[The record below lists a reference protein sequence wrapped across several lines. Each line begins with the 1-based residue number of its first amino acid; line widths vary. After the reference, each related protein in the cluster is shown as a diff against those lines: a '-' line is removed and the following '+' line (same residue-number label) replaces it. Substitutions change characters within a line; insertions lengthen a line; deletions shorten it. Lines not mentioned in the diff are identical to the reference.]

1 MMKNKHNKKR
11 NVAFIYEALINTV
24 TTAVLNKDEPR
35 RLKATSIIKE
45 FYKNTEIAK
54 EHEIYTTI
62 LECEDLAKEVA
73 EKIIAEAKRTHDKIN
88 KEKLFTEQTPY
99 DPRNPYSATK
109 AAAEHFVTSW
119 HNTYGLPY
127 LITSSSNNYGP
138 GQHEEKLIPK
148 VVTNALRDE
157 ITYMHDGGEQIRDWI
172 HVDDHCCAI
181 WTLDQQKVLNDKF
194 NVGGACELQNI
205 EVTRK
210 ILDMMGSSL
219 FNNHAD
225 LIKSY
230 EKLMRERNILL
241 QENKLDIGWLD
252 TLENQMSED
261 GVSIALN
268 RVNLINGLNTKLD
281 NDQNPVWP
289 KAFLKI
295 DGIIEEK
302 ILFNDDKS
310 IKNYFVE
317 ALFNNRKKDYF
328 SGRTTFGI
336 HKSDLMVSDRNKGIY
351 ASQCSTGEQKSL
363 LIGLILT
370 HLNLVAEKSNRY
382 PILLLDEVVAHLDQL
397 RRSAL
402 FEQIIETNAQVF
414 MTGTELDL
422 FQGIRNFAEIFSVGM
437 GRLKKIN

>member
-1 MMKNKHNKKR
+1 MSQHQTNDIESQAYDFNRVKSLKLNNFRSYDRLECNFKGSS
-11 NVAFIYEALINTV
+11 V
-24 TTAVLNKDEPR
+24 VLLGPNGSGK
-35 RLKATSIIKE
+35 T
-45 FYKNTEIAK
+45 N
-54 EHEIYTTI
+54 I
-62 LECEDLAKEVA
+62 LESLSLLSPGRGLRRASYDQFRNFKGPIEWGINAEVLSNSNSSY
-73 EKIIAEAKRTHDKIN
+73 KISTGISAGRVKGREVKIN
-88 KEKLFTEQTPY
+88 EK
-99 DPRNPYSATK
+99 
-109 AAAEHFVTSW
+109 
-119 HNTYGLPY
+119 
-127 LITSSSNNYGP
+127 
-138 GQHEEKLIPK
+138 
-148 VVTNALRDE
+148 
-157 ITYMHDGGEQIRDWI
+157 
-172 HVDDHCCAI
+172 
-181 WTLDQQKVLNDKF
+181 KVLASKALPEIISVSWLTPSMDQIFVESPSSRRKF
-194 NVGGACELQNI
+194 
-205 EVTRK
+205 
-210 ILDMMGSSL
+210 LDMMCSSL

-261 GVSIALN
+261 GVNIALN

-302 ILFNDDKS
+302 LLFNDDKS
-310 IKNYFVE
+310 IKNYFAE

-397 RRSAL
+397 RRLAL

-422 FQGIRNFAEIFSVGM
+422 FQGIRHFAEIFSVGM

>member
-1 MMKNKHNKKR
+1 MDQIF
-11 NVAFIYEALINTV
+11 VES
-24 TTAVLNKDEPR
+24 PSSR
-35 RLKATSIIKE
+35 R
-45 FYKNTEIAK
+45 
-54 EHEIYTTI
+54 
-62 LECEDLAKEVA
+62 
-73 EKIIAEAKRTHDKIN
+73 
-88 KEKLFTEQTPY
+88 
-99 DPRNPYSATK
+99 
-109 AAAEHFVTSW
+109 
-119 HNTYGLPY
+119 
-127 LITSSSNNYGP
+127 
-138 GQHEEKLIPK
+138 
-148 VVTNALRDE
+148 
-157 ITYMHDGGEQIRDWI
+157 
-172 HVDDHCCAI
+172 
-181 WTLDQQKVLNDKF
+181 KF
-194 NVGGACELQNI
+194 
-205 EVTRK
+205 
-210 ILDMMGSSL
+210 LDMMCSSL

-261 GVSIALN
+261 GVNIALN
-268 RVNLINGLNTKLD
+268 RVSLINGLNTKLD

-302 ILFNDDKS
+302 LLFNDDKS
-310 IKNYFVE
+310 IKNYFAE

-328 SGRTTFGI
+328 SGRTTFGV

>member
-1 MMKNKHNKKR
+1 MDQIF
-11 NVAFIYEALINTV
+11 VES
-24 TTAVLNKDEPR
+24 PSSR
-35 RLKATSIIKE
+35 R
-45 FYKNTEIAK
+45 
-54 EHEIYTTI
+54 
-62 LECEDLAKEVA
+62 
-73 EKIIAEAKRTHDKIN
+73 
-88 KEKLFTEQTPY
+88 
-99 DPRNPYSATK
+99 
-109 AAAEHFVTSW
+109 
-119 HNTYGLPY
+119 
-127 LITSSSNNYGP
+127 
-138 GQHEEKLIPK
+138 
-148 VVTNALRDE
+148 
-157 ITYMHDGGEQIRDWI
+157 
-172 HVDDHCCAI
+172 
-181 WTLDQQKVLNDKF
+181 KF
-194 NVGGACELQNI
+194 
-205 EVTRK
+205 
-210 ILDMMGSSL
+210 LDMMCSSL

-261 GVSIALN
+261 GVNIARN

-302 ILFNDDKS
+302 LLFNDDKS
-310 IKNYFVE
+310 IKNYFAE

-422 FQGIRNFAEIFSVGM
+422 FQGIRHFAEIFSVGM

>member
-1 MMKNKHNKKR
+1 MSQHQTNDIESQAYDFNRVQSLKLNNFR
-11 NVAFIYEALINTV
+11 SYDRLECNFEGSSV
-24 TTAVLNKDEPR
+24 VLLGPNGSGK
-35 RLKATSIIKE
+35 T
-45 FYKNTEIAK
+45 N
-54 EHEIYTTI
+54 I
-62 LECEDLAKEVA
+62 LESLSLLSPGRGLRRASYDQFRNFKGPIEWGINAEVLSNSNSSY
-73 EKIIAEAKRTHDKIN
+73 KISTGISAGRVKGREVKIN
-88 KEKLFTEQTPY
+88 GK
-99 DPRNPYSATK
+99 
-109 AAAEHFVTSW
+109 
-119 HNTYGLPY
+119 
-127 LITSSSNNYGP
+127 
-138 GQHEEKLIPK
+138 
-148 VVTNALRDE
+148 
-157 ITYMHDGGEQIRDWI
+157 
-172 HVDDHCCAI
+172 
-181 WTLDQQKVLNDKF
+181 KVLASKALPEIISVSWLTPSMDQIFVESPSSRRKF
-194 NVGGACELQNI
+194 
-205 EVTRK
+205 
-210 ILDMMGSSL
+210 LDMMCSSL
-219 FNNHAD
+219 FSNHAD

-261 GVSIALN
+261 GVNIALN

-302 ILFNDDKS
+302 LLFNDDKS
-310 IKNYFVE
+310 IKSYFAE

-397 RRSAL
+397 RRLAL

-422 FQGIRNFAEIFSVGM
+422 FQGIRHFAEIFSVGM

>member
-1 MMKNKHNKKR
+1 MSQHQTNDIESQAYDFNRVQSLKLNNFR
-11 NVAFIYEALINTV
+11 SYDRLECNFEGSSV
-24 TTAVLNKDEPR
+24 VLLGPNGSGK
-35 RLKATSIIKE
+35 T
-45 FYKNTEIAK
+45 N
-54 EHEIYTTI
+54 I
-62 LECEDLAKEVA
+62 LESLSLLSPGRGLRRASYDQFRNFKGPTEWGINAEVLSNSNSSY
-73 EKIIAEAKRTHDKIN
+73 KISTGISAGRVKGREVKIN
-88 KEKLFTEQTPY
+88 EK
-99 DPRNPYSATK
+99 
-109 AAAEHFVTSW
+109 
-119 HNTYGLPY
+119 
-127 LITSSSNNYGP
+127 
-138 GQHEEKLIPK
+138 
-148 VVTNALRDE
+148 
-157 ITYMHDGGEQIRDWI
+157 
-172 HVDDHCCAI
+172 
-181 WTLDQQKVLNDKF
+181 KVLASKALPEIISVSWLTPSMDQIFVESPSSRRKF
-194 NVGGACELQNI
+194 
-205 EVTRK
+205 
-210 ILDMMGSSL
+210 LDMMCSSL

-302 ILFNDDKS
+302 LLFNDDKS

-402 FEQIIETNAQVF
+402 FEQIVETNAQVF